1 MHLHVLR
8 TLRILTLVV
17 GCGAQNQTIP
27 VAGAKPMVEPTAP
40 TVRLSTTLVGTN
52 QCAVSVEV
60 ALLEGVSTAVSVVA
74 VEVSPEVLPATADSV
89 RSLEPLV
96 VVGDEPLETNRSGA
110 RWLIASAEWRRW
122 VSSPTW
128 RVSFGD
134 CVVRSRAGLLRQLA
148 ELDELAGHVRSW
160 HSRSVR

>member
-1 MHLHVLR
+1 MLASRPHARRGVR
-8 TLRILTLVV
+8 CAEPR
-17 GCGAQNQTIP
+17 QP
-27 VAGAKPMVEPTAP
+27 VAGAESMLGPTAP
-40 TVRLSTTLVGTN
+40 TVRLSTTLIGTN
-52 QCAVSVEV
+52 RCAVSVEV

-74 VEVSPEVLPATADSV
+74 VESPAVLPATAVSE

-96 VVGDEPLETNRSGA
+96 VVGDEPLQTHRSGE

-134 CVVRSRAGLLRQLA
+134 CVVRSRAGLVRQLG

-160 HSRSVR
+160 HSRRAR